1 MYVGTNPKTGGA
13 DAGGGVGA
21 GLRGVPAW
29 PAPRPLRRRLQ
40 LQARPAPARD
50 PVECADARAAEGECA
65 GARSRRLLAEVCLA
79 EARLW
84 SESAAGRLGLRQAKP
99 SCGRRRGQIGGGEA
113 REPGRLLTPARF
125 GHESRRGDAGTCT
138 WRRRAARSATGSR
151 TSGAARWRRRS
162 RGGLGQSQ
170 SESFRVIPSQS
181 ESVRVS
187 PSQSVSVRVDSVR
200 IASLRCSPRARGSTD
215 GAGASAPGQRLGVT
229 AGVLRWAS
237 RMPPPRRP
245 CTRSSAAAATRRF
258 LASCPR
264 LVLKRLILSAPFPRI
279 ARLYPTE
286 YRVTRARACV
296 CVRELRV
303 GWGWGAAWRVSVPST
318 PTAPCRSTAA
328 GCSSLCGASGSPTS
342 PPPPPRC
349 SPGSTPSGPPPLP
362 RTSRAAVWRRPASE
376 SRERLLR
383 PGGQAQLAHPCVLPS
398 SSLPPAAIFLFALSL
413 PRFFALSLVY
423 SPASSRP
430 PSHRPTAHVALACRE
445 RGAGPGPGLPDG
457 GPARGGERGLGGV

>member
-50 PVECADARAAEGECA
+50 PVESAAARAAEGECA

-138 WRRRAARSATGSR
+138 WRRRAARSATGSQ
-151 TSGAARWRRRS
+151 TSGAARWPRRS
-162 RGGLGQSQ
+162 RGGTRPESVRVSPSQ
-170 SESFRVIPSQS
+170 SESASQS

-200 IASLRCSPRARGSTD
+200 IAGLRCSPA
-215 GAGASAPGQRLGVT
+215 
-229 AGVLRWAS
+229 
-237 RMPPPRRP
+237 
-245 CTRSSAAAATRRF
+245 
-258 LASCPR
+258 CPR
-264 LVLKRLILSAPFPRI
+264 LD
-279 ARLYPTE
+279 
-286 YRVTRARACV
+286 
-296 CVRELRV
+296 VR
-303 GWGWGAAWRVSVPST
+303 T
-318 PTAPCRSTAA
+318 
-328 GCSSLCGASGSPTS
+328 
-342 PPPPPRC
+342 
-349 SPGSTPSGPPPLP
+349 
-362 RTSRAAVWRRPASE
+362 
-376 SRERLLR
+376 
-383 PGGQAQLAHPCVLPS
+383 
-398 SSLPPAAIFLFALSL
+398 
-413 PRFFALSLVY
+413 
-423 SPASSRP
+423 
-430 PSHRPTAHVALACRE
+430 
-445 RGAGPGPGLPDG
+445 GPGLTRR
-457 GPARGGERGLGGV
+457 ASAWE